1 MTTPNDHITRAELL
15 AALRA
20 ERLRMAEACEA
31 AIKANDAIGY
41 HGQRTRDLGRLAA
54 ELRRE
59 PVATTCDAWVA
70 SARGS
75 EPLRAHHCGNPMPCP
90 LHPAPKPLD
99 PLADV
104 IGPGARLNTA
114 GPLAPAPKEAH
125 KVVRVTVGALG
136 GAAGRVPLPVG
147 HTVSAPEPV
156 EVPSSTATSSP
167 PTCSSPAPVPRGHCG
182 RCDRC
187 GRRLLDTTG
196 GGVAGVCF
204 PDYCATQAAAAPG
217 AKPRTHCAGCGAA
230 YQEEPG
236 QDVPAPGPRA
246 EPTGAAIAFGPVS
259 KWDKLDSDL
268 GCYCGETERCIRYR
282 HDRWPALHASEAAL
296 RAEVERLRGIYD
308 SAVAGRAKFRAT
320 LKAAR
325 DEIKQARAML
335 YVLIDEHGTDLSLAE
350 LIQRAEEDVNAEHDR
365 AVQAEGTIVE
375 LRGNAEHDG
384 RAFVVERHRAELLQ
398 AERDA
403 LRAARDRALA
413 VLDAG
418 HTAAYDLVADV
429 REALK
434 LP

>member
-1 MTTPNDHITRAELL
+1 MTADHITRAEFL
-15 AALRA
+15 AAL
-20 ERLRMAEACEA
+20 ERVASAMPVRNPAVLQFTE
-31 AIKANDAIGY
+31 
-41 HGQRTRDLGRLAA
+41 LLAA

-59 PVATTCDAWVA
+59 
-70 SARGS
+70 
-75 EPLRAHHCGNPMPCP
+75 N
-90 LHPAPKPLD
+90 K
-99 PLADV
+99 
-104 IGPGARLNTA
+104 
-114 GPLAPAPKEAH
+114 
-125 KVVRVTVGALG
+125 
-136 GAAGRVPLPVG
+136 
-147 HTVSAPEPV
+147 
-156 EVPSSTATSSP
+156 
-167 PTCSSPAPVPRGHCG
+167 
-182 RCDRC
+182 
-187 GRRLLDTTG
+187 
-196 GGVAGVCF
+196 
-204 PDYCATQAAAAPG
+204 
-217 AKPRTHCAGCGAA
+217 AKKA
-230 YQEEPG
+230 
-236 QDVPAPGPRA
+236 A